1 MSTMMIIPP
10 VPHSSRFAIV
20 LCAVL
25 FLCSL
30 LVTGAQG
37 ETKGEKNFNAIITD
51 THGVETDVRNILFYW
66 EEKVSETT
74 FVPHELKQVPVK
86 RGAATVN
93 VRFEKIKQIEIKP
106 APDKEHSPV
115 LAITLT
121 DGKTGEF
128 ALATS
133 GSFKGESDFGE
144 VELPAAGLKKI
155 VFK

>member
-1 MSTMMIIPP
+1 MSAKMTIPP
-10 VPHSSRFAIV
+10 APHSLRFAIV
-20 LCAVL
+20 FCATL
-25 FLCSL
+25 FLCSFV
-30 LVTGAQG
+30 VTDVHAQ
-37 ETKGEKNFNAIITD
+37 TKGEKSFNAVVTD
-51 THGVETDVRNILFYW
+51 THGVETDLRNILFYW
-66 EEKVSETT
+66 EEKVSETA

-93 VRFEKIKQIEIKP
+93 VRFEKIKQIEIK
-106 APDKEHSPV
+106 AVADKGHTPI

-128 ALATS
+128 ALATL